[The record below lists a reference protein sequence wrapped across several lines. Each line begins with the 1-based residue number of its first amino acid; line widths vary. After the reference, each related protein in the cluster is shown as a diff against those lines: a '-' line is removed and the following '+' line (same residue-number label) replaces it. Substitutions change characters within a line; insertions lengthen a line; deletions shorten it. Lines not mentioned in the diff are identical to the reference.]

1 MTRFRCC
8 YVTSIN
14 EILADLCGY
23 VRNLLKVRGD
33 IFNTVP
39 VARLLKLP
47 DELINQVMMS
57 WRDEDEQ
64 LKMMLQQRLGENYT
78 AEDLT
83 SLRNE
88 LESWSKT
95 NQG

>member
-8 YVTSIN
+8 CLTSIN

-23 VRNLLKVRGD
+23 VRNLLKVHGD